1 MSFENAQS
9 RRSRFYSLAVL
20 LILSVVAL
28 LVTIITERGPEE
40 DAGKP
45 MEAAAQAVA
54 RDLSAL
60 VIYHPKFGIVGLTDL
75 RPPGSDTADGE
86 SEKAPFVIGINTIFG
101 SVRQD
106 LIRADFGRDDRKRRA
121 LVDEYQACIEAQST
135 LLSALRGAVEANG
148 TGIDSEGHLINPTE
162 DAINAY
168 NSNVGFLHF
177 WQRQKLLANSV
188 KITLIYKSGQT
199 ALREPIIVKVEAIEE
214 RSKTLAAVP
223 APDRRKVTATAT
235 IDVSDCAAIAQT
247 LENQTG
253 SRGRP

>member
-20 LILSVVAL
+20 LILSIVVV
-28 LVTIITERGPEE
+28 LVIIITERGPEE

-54 RDLSAL
+54 RDLSSL
-60 VIYHPKFGIVGLTDL
+60 VIYHPRFGIVGLTDL

-86 SEKAPFVIGINTIFG
+86 REKTPFVIGINTIFG

-106 LIRADFGRDDRKRRA
+106 MIRADFGRDDHKRQA

-135 LLSALRGAVEANG
+135 LLSALCGAVEANG
-148 TGIDSEGHLINPTE
+148 TGINSEGHLINPTQ
-162 DAINAY
+162 DALNAY
-168 NSNVGFLHF
+168 NSSVGLLHF
-177 WQRQKLLANSV
+177 WQRQKLLADSV

-214 RSKTLAAVP
+214 RSKMLAGSHT
-223 APDRRKVTATAT
+223 PDRRKVTATAT
-235 IDVSDCAAIAQT
+235 IEVSNCAAIAQT
-247 LENQTG
+247 LENQTNL
-253 SRGRP
+253 RARR